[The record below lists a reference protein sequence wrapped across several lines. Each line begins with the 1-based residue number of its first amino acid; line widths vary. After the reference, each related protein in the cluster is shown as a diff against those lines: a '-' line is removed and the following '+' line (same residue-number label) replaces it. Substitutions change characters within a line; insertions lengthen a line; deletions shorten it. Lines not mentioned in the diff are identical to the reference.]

1 MAMFRRDTLLE
12 LGGYDHTL
20 SEIGW
25 FGWEDYDM
33 WLRFAQNDLPVGFV
47 PNILCLYRQ
56 HEASMINTTNLF
68 ARELVGLFQKR
79 YQSLANRFALRERLF
94 GIDREKLTAP
104 IEMNGAIS

>member
-33 WLRFAQNDLPVGFV
+33 WLRFAQNDLPVVSFQTSFV
-47 PNILCLYRQ
+47 SI
-56 HEASMINTTNLF
+56 AST
-68 ARELVGLFQKR
+68 R
-79 YQSLANRFALRERLF
+79 
-94 GIDREKLTAP
+94 P
-104 IEMNGAIS
+104 P